1 MSTTI
6 KIVLTGIFLILL
18 FPLTGCGGGS
28 NYYGTY
34 YQAYPEYGTR
44 RVVVI
49 REYRSGFR
57 RADVIGYPSRRPTA
71 PRPGPT
77 PRRHR

>member
-1 MSTTI
+1 MSTTV
-6 KIVLTGIFLILL
+6 KIVLTGIFLTVV
-18 FPLTGCGGGS
+18 FSLTGCGGGT

-49 REYRSGFR
+49 REYRGGFQR
-57 RADVIGYPSRRPTA
+57 SEIIGYPSRRPTA
-71 PRPGPT
+71 GRPKPT
-77 PRRHR
+77 PRKHR